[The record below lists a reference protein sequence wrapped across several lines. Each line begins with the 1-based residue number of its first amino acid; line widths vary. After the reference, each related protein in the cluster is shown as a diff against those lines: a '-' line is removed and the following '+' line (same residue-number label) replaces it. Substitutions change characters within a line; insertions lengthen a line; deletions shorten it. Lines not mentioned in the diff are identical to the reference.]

1 MSFHRKRRRV
11 ICIKIVIVGEGKIGA
26 ALALQLS
33 QENHDVTII
42 DNDPDVVEHAVD
54 TLDILGIVG
63 NGASYNVQAEAGVSK
78 ADLFI
83 AATSSD
89 ELNILSCLV
98 AKKIGA
104 CHTIARVRNPDYS
117 NQLSFLKR
125 ELGLS
130 MIVNPEY
137 ESAVEM
143 FRILRFPS
151 AIKLD
156 VFAKGKVEMAEIS
169 VPQNNILDGLQI
181 KSLPSSFKT
190 RVLICAVSR
199 GEELFIPDGNFTLR
213 SGDKIHITA
222 SHNAITDFLKETGI
236 YKEGLKSVIIVG
248 GGKVGFY
255 LAQLLSETNIK
266 IKIIESDEKKCIEL
280 SEALPK
286 CTIVCGDGTDQTVLR
301 EEGIDGCDAL
311 ISLTGIDEE
320 NIILSMYASR
330 ANVKKTIAK
339 INNTSLMEMLG
350 AIGLDSVISP
360 IKITTDRIVRY
371 VRAMHNSEG
380 TTFNTLYRI
389 INDKAEALEFTVSED
404 DSLPFLNIPLKDLH
418 FIKNVL
424 IACIIKNGRIIYPGG
439 DDTIEDGDTLII
451 VAPTDKYIKELNDIF
466 Q

>member
-1 MSFHRKRRRV
+1 MIR
-11 ICIKIVIVGEGKIGA
+11 IKIVIIGEGKIGS
-26 ALALQLS
+26 ALAQQLS

-42 DNDPDVVEHAVD
+42 DNDPDIVEHAVD

-63 NGASYNVQAEAGVSK
+63 NGASYTVQTEAGVAK
-78 ADLFI
+78 ADLLI

-104 CHTIARVRNPDYS
+104 EHTIARVRNPEYS
-117 NQLSFLKR
+117 NQLSFFKR

-169 VPQNNILDGLQI
+169 LPQNNILDGMQI
-181 KSLPSSFKT
+181 KSLASAFKS
-190 RVLICAVSR
+190 RVLVCAVSR
-199 GEELFIPDGNFTLR
+199 GDELFIPDGNFTLK

-222 SHNAITDFLKETGI
+222 SHTAIADFLKETGI
-236 YKEGLKSVIIVG
+236 YKEGIKSVMIVG

-255 LAQLLSETNIK
+255 LAHLLAETNIK
-266 IKIIESDEKKCIEL
+266 VKIIELDEKKCTEL
-280 SEALPK
+280 SEDLPK

-320 NIILSMYASR
+320 NIILSMYASQI
-330 ANVKKTIAK
+330 NVKKVISK
-339 INNTSLMEMLG
+339 INNTNLIGMLG

-360 IKITTDRIVRY
+360 KKITADRIVRY

-389 INDKAEALEFTVSED
+389 INDKAEALEFTISD
-404 DSLPFLNIPLKDLH
+404 DSLPFLNVPLKELH
-418 FIKNVL
+418 FVKNVL

-439 DDTIEDGDTLII
+439 NDVIENGDSLII